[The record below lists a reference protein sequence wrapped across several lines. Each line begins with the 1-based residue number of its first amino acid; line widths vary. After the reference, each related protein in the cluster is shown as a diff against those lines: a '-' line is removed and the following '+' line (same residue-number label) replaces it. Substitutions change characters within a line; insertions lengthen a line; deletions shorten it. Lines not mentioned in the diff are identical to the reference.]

1 MSWTRRFPAVPA
13 GFPAALPAA
22 LLALLLAVLAV
33 LAAAPAARAH
43 EERPVTF
50 PDGSGSVPRYRQAE
64 PDLIVCKADRG
75 DFEKRISAFP
85 AELRQRN
92 LDLFARCEREGYR
105 HLQQAVDKV
114 DRPGMNIAILPGL
127 YEEEPSLPEPAGECA
142 ALEAPKS
149 SFGYQILSY
158 EQQARCPHNQ
168 NLVAIL
174 GKKDLQIEGTG
185 ASRLDVVVDAGYR
198 KLNAIRADKSNG
210 IYFRNFTAQRT
221 TFNSLYV
228 LAGDGFVIDDVL
240 TRWNDEY
247 GFLTFASDHGLYK
260 NCESYGN
267 GDSGI
272 YPGSASNIN
281 DGRGYDVPRY
291 SIEITGCRSHHN
303 MVGYSGTAG
312 DSVWVHDNEFD
323 QNMGGASMDSAF
335 PGHPGL
341 PQNHAKFERN
351 LIHDNN
357 QDYYRYVADG
367 TCAKAPADR
376 GYEQGVV
383 CPQISMPPGTGII
396 TAGGNWNIYENNWV
410 YGHRRAAFF
419 LSAVPAFIRG
429 EEEWSKQADT
439 SHHNRYAGN
448 VLGKDRSGA
457 SRPNGMDVW
466 WDGQGK
472 RNCWQDGPDGST
484 PGTLPECGGARG
496 QVSGASARLVGEPVK
511 LVQLLVC
518 ADYNVQARRLP
529 AGCDWYGARGLERVE
544 TQIAL
549 AVAAVLLLVGGTL
562 WWRRLRRDRLGTA
575 AFAVG
580 AAGLAL
586 DVAGSTMS
594 LAGTPVPAL
603 ALLLQGVWW
612 TGTGLALRGSRPWL
626 ARLTLLLGA
635 LTLLDAFDKAVL
647 MIPWIPVGPAWIRG
661 LVAVVWVL
669 WAVIASARTDAGPP
683 PTTTPPGDAPSGDRI
698 PVPAGAAP
706 ARRTAATPTGPD
718 QGPAGSAPTPDTPRT
733 GNPTE
738 APSPAGDPRPNT
750 RPEDGSANGGSGA
763 DTGSAGASGAD
774 GPPAPG
780 GGTPGGAA

>member
-13 GFPAALPAA
+13 A
-22 LLALLLAVLAV
+22 LLAALTALLAFLSLLV
-33 LAAAPAARAH
+33 AAPPASAH
-43 EERPVTF
+43 EERPVAL
-50 PDGSGSVPRYRQAE
+50 PDGSGSVPRHRDAE
-64 PDLIVCKADRG
+64 PDLVVCKTDRPA
-75 DFEKRISAFP
+75 FERRVAGFP
-85 AELRQRN
+85 EELKQRN
-92 LDLFARCEREGYR
+92 LALFERCEKNGYR
-105 HLQQAVDKV
+105 HLQEAVDAV

-127 YEEEPSLPEPAGECA
+127 YEEEPSLPKPTGECA
-142 ALEAPKS
+142 ALKAPNS
-149 SFGYQILSY
+149 ALGYQILSY
-158 EQQARCPHNQ
+158 EQQLACRHNQ

-174 GKKDLQIEGTG
+174 GKTDLQIEGTG
-185 ASRLDVVVDAGYR
+185 ASRLDVVIDAKYQ

-281 DGRGYDVPRY
+281 DGRGYEVPRY

-357 QDYYRYVADG
+357 QDYYPFVADG
-367 TCAKAPADR
+367 TCAKPPIER

-396 TAGGNWNIYENNWV
+396 TAGGNWNLYENNWV
-410 YGHRRAAFF
+410 YGHRRAGFF

-429 EEEWSKQADT
+429 EEDWGKQTDT

-448 VLGKDRSGA
+448 VLGKDKSGA

-466 WDGQGK
+466 WDGQG
-472 RNCWQDGPDGST
+472 RANCWQDGPDGST
-484 PGTLPECGGARG
+484 PGTVPQCGDRRGA
-496 QVSGASARLVGEPVK
+496 VSGASARLVGEPVK
-511 LVQLLVC
+511 LAQLLVC
-518 ADYNVQARRLP
+518 ADYNVQARKLP
-529 AGCDWYGARGLERVE
+529 AGCDWYGARGAARVE
-544 TQIAL
+544 TQLAA
-549 AVAAVLLLVGGTL
+549 AVAAVLLLVGGVL
-562 WWRRLRRDRLGTA
+562 WWRRLRGSRLGTA
-575 AFAVG
+575 ASLLG
-580 AAGLAL
+580 LAGLVL
-586 DVAGSTMS
+586 DVAGSTMP
-594 LAGTPVPAL
+594 LTATPVPAL
-603 ALLLQGVWW
+603 ALLLTGLWW
-612 TGTGLALRGSRPWL
+612 TGVGLALRPDRPWL
-626 ARLTLLLGA
+626 ARLTLLLGG

-661 LVAVVWVL
+661 LVAVLWVL
-669 WAVIASARTDAGPP
+669 WAVIASARPGTPAGPGG
-683 PTTTPPGDAPSGDRI
+683 PGGDPDGDR
-698 PVPAGAAP
+698 AP
-706 ARRTAATPTGPD
+706 APDGPAPALSAAATPEP
-718 QGPAGSAPTPDTPRT
+718 PAT
-733 GNPTE
+733 
-738 APSPAGDPRPNT
+738 AGDPR
-750 RPEDGSANGGSGA
+750 
-763 DTGSAGASGAD
+763 
-774 GPPAPG
+774 
-780 GGTPGGAA
+780 

>member
-1 MSWTRRFPAVPA
+1 MSWIRRSPAVPA
-13 GFPAALPAA
+13 VLLAA
-22 LLALLLAVLAV
+22 LLTLLALTSV
-33 LAAAPAARAH
+33 LAAAPAAQAH

-50 PDGSGSVPRYRQAE
+50 PDGSGTVPVLRTTE
-64 PDLIVCKADRG
+64 PDLLVCKTDRA
-75 DFEKRISAFP
+75 DFERRIAGFP
-85 AELRQRN
+85 QPLRERN
-92 LDLFARCEREGYR
+92 LALFARCTQNGFR
-105 HLQQAVDKV
+105 HLQEAVDRV

-127 YEEEPSLPEPAGECA
+127 YEEEPSLPAPTGACA
-142 ALEAPKS
+142 ALEAPNS
-149 SFGYQILSY
+149 ALGYQILSY
-158 EQQARCPHNQ
+158 EQQEQCRHNQ

-185 ASRLDVVVDAGYR
+185 AGRTDVVIDAKYQ
-198 KLNAIRADKSNG
+198 KLNAIRADRSHG

-221 TFNSLYV
+221 TFNALYV

-357 QDYYRYVADG
+357 QDYYRHVADG
-367 TCAKAPADR
+367 TCAKPPVER

-396 TAGGNWNIYENNWV
+396 TAGGNWNLYEHNWV
-410 YGHRRAAFF
+410 YGHDRAGFF

-429 EEEWSKQADT
+429 ESAWAKQADT
-439 SHHNRYAGN
+439 SHHNRYADN
-448 VLGKDRSGA
+448 VLGRDRSGA

-472 RNCWQDGPDGST
+472 GNCWQSGPDGST
-484 PGTLPECGGARG
+484 PGTLPRCGGDRG

-511 LVQLLVC
+511 LAQLLVC

-529 AGCDWYGARGLERVE
+529 AGCDWYGARGLQRVE
-544 TQIAL
+544 TQIAA
-549 AVAAVLLLVGGTL
+549 AVAAVLLLVGGVL
-562 WWRRLRRDRLGTA
+562 WWRRLRRSRLGTTA
-575 AFAVG
+575 WVLG
-580 AAGLAL
+580 VAGLVL
-586 DVAGSTMS
+586 DVAGSTLPLS
-594 LAGTPVPAL
+594 ASPVPAL
-603 ALLLQGVWW
+603 ALLLLGLWW
-612 TGTGLALRGSRPWL
+612 TGTGLALRADRPWL
-626 ARLTLLLGA
+626 ARLTLLVGA

-647 MIPWIPVGPAWIRG
+647 MIPWIPLGPAWIRA
-661 LVAVVWVL
+661 LVTVVWAL
-669 WAVIASARTDAGPP
+669 WAVVASARP
-683 PTTTPPGDAPSGDRI
+683 
-698 PVPAGAAP
+698 
-706 ARRTAATPTGPD
+706 
-718 QGPAGSAPTPDTPRT
+718 GPAGRT
-733 GNPTE
+733 G
-738 APSPAGDPRPNT
+738 R
-750 RPEDGSANGGSGA
+750 RGSGRR
-763 DTGSAGASGAD
+763 TR
-774 GPPAPG
+774 G
-780 GGTPGGAA
+780 GRGRGRTRRGR

>member
-1 MSWTRRFPAVPA
+1 MSWIRRLPAA
-13 GFPAALPAA
+13 PAALSAA
-22 LLALLLAVLAV
+22 LAALLAVLALLV
-33 LAAAPAARAH
+33 AAPPAQAH

-50 PDGSGSVPRYRQAE
+50 PDGSGSVPAYRTGE
-64 PDLIVCKADRG
+64 PDLLVCKTDRADFGR
-75 DFEKRISAFP
+75 RTAAFP
-85 AELRQRN
+85 EPLRRRN
-92 LDLFARCEREGYR
+92 LALFERCRKEGYR
-105 HLQQAVDKV
+105 HLQQAVDAV

-127 YEEEPSLPEPAGECA
+127 YEEEPSLPEPSGACA
-142 ALEAPKS
+142 RLKAPTS

-158 EQQARCPHNQ
+158 EQQLQCRHNQ
-168 NLVAIL
+168 NLVAVL
-174 GKKDLQIEGTG
+174 GKTDLQIEGTG
-185 ASRLDVVVDAGYR
+185 ASRLDVVIDAKYH
-198 KLNAIRADKSNG
+198 KLNGIRADKSNG

-323 QNMGGASMDSAF
+323 HNMGGASMDSAF

-341 PQNHAKFERN
+341 PQNHARFERN
-351 LIHDNN
+351 DIHDNN

-367 TCAKAPADR
+367 TCAKPPAAR

-396 TAGGNWNIYENNWV
+396 TAGGNWNLYEKNWV
-410 YGHRRAAFF
+410 YGHRRAGFF

-429 EEEWSKQADT
+429 EEAWSKQADT
-439 SHHNRYAGN
+439 SHRNRYAGN
-448 VLGKDRSGA
+448 VLGRDRSGA

-472 RNCWQDGPDGST
+472 GNCWQDGPDGST
-484 PGTLPECGGARG
+484 PGTLPQCGAQRG
-496 QVSGASARLVGEPVK
+496 DVSGGSSRLAGEPVK

-549 AVAAVLLLVGGTL
+549 AAAAVLTLVGGVL
-562 WWRRLRRDRLGTA
+562 WWRRLRRSRLGTA
-575 AFAVG
+575 GALLG

-586 DVAGSTMS
+586 DVAGSTMP
-594 LAGTPVPAL
+594 LQHTPVPAL
-603 ALLLQGVWW
+603 ALLL
-612 TGTGLALRGSRPWL
+612 TGAGLTLMGAALRSARPWL
-626 ARLTLLLGA
+626 GGTTIALGA

-647 MIPWIPVGPAWIRG
+647 MLPWIPLGPAWFRG
-661 LVAVVWVL
+661 LLAVPWLL
-669 WAVIASARTDAGPP
+669 WAVVAAAR
-683 PTTTPPGDAPSGDRI
+683 
-698 PVPAGAAP
+698 
-706 ARRTAATPTGPD
+706 PD
-718 QGPAGSAPTPDTPRT
+718 P
-733 GNPTE
+733 
-738 APSPAGDPRPNT
+738 
-750 RPEDGSANGGSGA
+750 
-763 DTGSAGASGAD
+763 
-774 GPPAPG
+774 
-780 GGTPGGAA
+780 GGTPAPPAGGG

>member
-13 GFPAALPAA
+13 ALLAA
-22 LLALLLAVLAV
+22 LLALLSLLV
-33 LAAAPAARAH
+33 AAPAASAH
-43 EERPVTF
+43 EERPITL
-50 PDGSGSVPRYRQAE
+50 PDGSGSVPEYRTAE
-64 PDLIVCKADRG
+64 PDLIVCKTDRPA
-75 DFEKRISAFP
+75 FERRISAFP
-85 AELRQRN
+85 EELRQRN
-92 LDLFARCEREGYR
+92 LALYERCEKSGYR
-105 HLQQAVDKV
+105 HLQEAVDAV

-127 YEEEPSLPEPAGECA
+127 YEEEPSLPTPTGECA
-142 ALEAPKS
+142 ALKAPQS
-149 SFGYQILSY
+149 SLGYQILSY
-158 EQQARCPHNQ
+158 EQQVRCRHNQ

-174 GKKDLQIEGTG
+174 GKTNLQIEGTG
-185 ASRLDVVVDAGYR
+185 ASRLDVVVDAKYQ

-281 DGRGYDVPRY
+281 DGRGYEVPRY
-291 SIEITGCRSHHN
+291 SIEITGCHSHHN

-357 QDYYRYVADG
+357 QDYYGYVADG
-367 TCAKAPADR
+367 TCAKPPIER
-376 GYEQGVV
+376 GYERGVV

-396 TAGGNWNIYENNWV
+396 TAGGNWNLYENNWV
-410 YGHRRAAFF
+410 YGHRRAGFF

-429 EEEWSKQADT
+429 EEAWSKQTDT
-439 SHHNRYAGN
+439 SHHNRYADN
-448 VLGKDRSGA
+448 VMGKDKSGA
-457 SRPNGMDVW
+457 ARPNGMDVW
-466 WDGQGK
+466 WDGQG
-472 RNCWQDGPDGST
+472 RANCWQDGPDGST
-484 PGTLPECGGARG
+484 PGTVPQCGDRRG

-518 ADYNVQARRLP
+518 ADYNVQARKLP

-544 TQIAL
+544 TQLAL
-549 AVAAVLLLVGGTL
+549 AVAAVLLLVGGVL
-562 WWRRLRRDRLGTA
+562 WWRRLRGSLPGGSRLGTA
-575 AFAVG
+575 ASL
-580 AAGLAL
+580 AGLAGLVL

-594 LAGTPVPAL
+594 LTATFVPAL
-603 ALLLQGVWW
+603 ALLLLGLWW
-612 TGTGLALRGSRPWL
+612 TGVGLVLRPGRPWL
-626 ARLTLLLGA
+626 ARLTLLLAG

-647 MIPWIPVGPAWIRG
+647 MIPWTPLSPAWVRA

-669 WAVIASARTDAGPP
+669 WAVVASARPG
-683 PTTTPPGDAPSGDRI
+683 TPARPSGPDGDPAGDRE
-698 PVPAGAAP
+698 PVPAGPAPALTAAAP
-706 ARRTAATPTGPD
+706 EPPASPATPD
-718 QGPAGSAPTPDTPRT
+718 PAA
-733 GNPTE
+733 
-738 APSPAGDPRPNT
+738 
-750 RPEDGSANGGSGA
+750 
-763 DTGSAGASGAD
+763 
-774 GPPAPG
+774 
-780 GGTPGGAA
+780 